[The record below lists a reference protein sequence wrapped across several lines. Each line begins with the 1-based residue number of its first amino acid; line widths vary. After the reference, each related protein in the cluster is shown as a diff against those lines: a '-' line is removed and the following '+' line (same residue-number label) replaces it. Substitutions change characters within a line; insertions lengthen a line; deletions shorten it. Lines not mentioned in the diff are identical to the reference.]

1 MHFHSRS
8 QGSRYSVR
16 SPGLQKLLPSR
27 IPRIPPRS
35 TSPQRSA
42 QNQNPHQIREERLS
56 SVSSPPSP
64 IHDQPLNQNQSH
76 GIVKPVGSSK
86 NICKILHLDKRI
98 YQGYRSDMRDL
109 IKAGILDSRKRWKD
123 QDSKQILII
132 IKRFKEKNPLF
143 PKCIND
149 WAIKEIARSIINN
162 KREYLRDK
170 KKKKL
175 NLPKFLT
182 IKKIIIGTNQNKN
195 QGNNQKNQ
203 EQMNRDNDDNKKKKD
218 HNDLERRSRRLATK
232 KSITYT
238 EK

>member
-8 QGSRYSVR
+8 QDSFIIIQGSRYSVR
-16 SPGLQKLLPSR
+16 YPGLQKLLPSQ
-27 IPRIPPRS
+27 ISRIPPRS

-98 YQGYRSDMRDL
+98 YQGYRSDMWDL

-149 WAIKEIARSIINN
+149 WAIKEIARSIVNN
-162 KREYLRDK
+162 KH
-170 KKKKL
+170 
-175 NLPKFLT
+175 N
-182 IKKIIIGTNQNKN
+182 NQNVN
-195 QGNNQKNQ
+195 Q
-203 EQMNRDNDDNKKKKD
+203 DDNNED
-218 HNDLERRSRRLATK
+218 DDDEDDEDEDDEDDEGENDN
-232 KSITYT
+232 
-238 EK
+238 

>member
-16 SPGLQKLLPSR
+16 SPGLQKLLPSQ

-76 GIVKPVGSSK
+76 GIVKLVGSSK

-170 KKKKL
+170 KKKEIESPQISHNQKD
-175 NLPKFLT
+175 NNRNVNQDDNNEDDDDEDDEDEDDEDDE
-182 IKKIIIGTNQNKN
+182 GENDNQDDNDSNQNKN
-195 QGNNQKNQ
+195 QGNNQV
-203 EQMNRDNDDNKKKKD
+203 
-218 HNDLERRSRRLATK
+218 S
-232 KSITYT
+232 
-238 EK
+238 